1 MALSNKVLYDI
12 STSADWESRGQI
24 DQNDKD
30 YYKKIAR
37 ENIGAYK
44 DKTKDGGIPR
54 SDLAKGVTD
63 SLDLADTAVQT
74 IYANDDLL
82 ITSNRTVTI
91 PQASSS
97 EWGVV
102 QISES
107 LESDQ
112 DRVPTSKVLNDTVT
126 DLSATFSDAI
136 SDLSAAMRARAT
148 FWTEEQWQTQSANP
162 GDPSKIYYVGPKGS
176 GKDQYDAYEWNTN
189 SNKYILTDEATIS
202 LDGYWHGDPKVTG
215 TEVVQAA
222 GPFMMNLKKAADDT
236 VSYMTFSGDV
246 GDPYK
251 PVYIENGV
259 FVPSNM
265 TSGYVKGA
273 INTKIN
279 TLNYTDSATSGNF
292 VTSVSEYGGY
302 VQVTR
307 AQPQI
312 SDVSGLSEALIA
324 GGKVKIVERTD
335 SYDTVFGYAQA
346 GEWPV
351 LRIELSSGSTLQY
364 IYMPLYCY
372 NKYGDTLIFRGFEG
386 AYTLLTIRCKKTGGW
401 GNLEYYSITHSDSNT
416 IDVTEKTGSSNIKYQ
431 SLEVKLKDGG
441 GLSADTNGLYISDV
455 TADKINYDTITS
467 GDAYVPVFDHENKQ
481 LKVVGGARGL
491 IMNKA
496 SDSDYALISC
506 KSALAA
512 DADHAANSDKVSN
525 HTVGTDVPADAKFI
539 EYVTAANTF
548 DEIKAIVNAGHEPVL
563 KVESSSGGVSHKL
576 RLPLVYFETGTMSAQ
591 VARFSGTHGDK
602 IYTYTLMAGSWST
615 ETTTVS
621 TVLSAGNG
629 IDITNNTVSA
639 KVKTNGG
646 INVDSDGVELDWN
659 YIGLT
664 INATNR
670 QFDGKADTSRI
681 ADTALN
687 LSNGTTTYSKGGP
700 TQPVYFQNG
709 IPVACTYKLVVGSLG
724 TEQNTLYFL

>member
-44 DKTKDGGIPR
+44 DKTKDDGIPR
-54 SDLAKGVTD
+54 SDLAKDVTD

-82 ITSNRTVTI
+82 ITSARTVTI

-112 DRVPTSKVLNDTVT
+112 NRVPTSKVLNDTVT

-215 TEVVQAA
+215 TDVVQAA

-236 VSYMTFSGDV
+236 VSYMNFSGDV

-292 VTSVSEYGGY
+292 VTSVSEYRGY

-335 SYDTVFGYAQA
+335 SYDTILGYAQN

-351 LRIELSSGSTLQY
+351 LRTELSSGSTLQY

-386 AYTLLTIRCKKTGGW
+386 AYTLLTIRCKKSGGW
-401 GNLEYYSITHSDSNT
+401 GDLEYYSITHSDSNT
-416 IDVTEKTGSSNIKYQ
+416 IDVTEKTGSGNIKYQ
-431 SLEVKLKDGG
+431 SLEVKLKDSG
-441 GLSADTNGLYISDV
+441 GLSADTDGLYISDN
-455 TADKINYDTITS
+455 TA
-467 GDAYVPVFDHENKQ
+467 
-481 LKVVGGARGL
+481 
-491 IMNKA
+491 
-496 SDSDYALISC
+496 
-506 KSALAA
+506 
-512 DADHAANSDKVSN
+512 
-525 HTVGTDVPADAKFI
+525 I
-539 EYVTAANTF
+539 EYVTTDNTF
-548 DEIKAIVNAGHEPVL
+548 ADIQAIIEGGGKLPVL
-563 KVESSSGGVSHKL
+563 KVDTIPSGPAGYYRDRFLISSYHYSGSQGKFASFSRTDGNTITTYKIDGMTGQWTTTTTNANYATYGANGTDIEAYFTANTQNINDINTELNNKQPLCNMYIDGTNPSTGTAYTETVNARAKGFAPML
-576 RLPLVYFETGTMSAQ
+576 NVGGIYLPLTYVSLDPNDSSVMWYHFEDFVNSTNTVYHRIVKPS
-591 VARFSGTHGDK
+591 S
-602 IYTYTLMAGSWST
+602 
-615 ETTTVS
+615 
-621 TVLSAGNG
+621 
-629 IDITNNTVSA
+629 ITNSDT
-639 KVKTNGG
+639 TG
-646 INVDSDGVELDWN
+646 IVGTDSE
-659 YIGLT
+659 YAQKIG
-664 INATNR
+664 
-670 QFDGKADTSRI
+670 TSTRHPQI
-681 ADTALN
+681 
-687 LSNGTTTYSKGGP
+687 GGP
-700 TQPVYFQNG
+700 YQPVY
-709 IPVACTYKLVVGSLG
+709 VSSLG
-724 TEQNTLYFL
+724 IVTECSYKFAFGEWGTDPNTVYFL